1 MDPKLALDELAK
13 LRESYQSDRKQQKIN
28 ILLEGE
34 SGSGKTYIL
43 RTARLPIHVDSFD
56 PGGTKSLRAGSV
68 SIESGDI
75 IVDTKYELENP
86 KDPSAFHK
94 WTVDFDRRLKSGYFD
109 QFGTYV
115 LDSSTMFSEAIMNY
129 VLKQAGRAGQTP
141 QRNHDYVP
149 QKTHLTNN
157 LKQVLN
163 LPCDV
168 ILTGHL
174 KAVDDPVDV
183 ITINNE
189 VQPKTIMRF
198 LAVGQAMTTIPLLFD
213 EIWITSVVRGPEGL
227 KYRLILEST
236 GTYLARSRLLGNLT
250 GKKEPYYEA
259 DIKKTLRLCGYPVE
273 DKPKLGA

>member
-1 MDPKLALDELAK
+1 MDNKLAMDELAK

-56 PGGTKSLRAGSV
+56 PGGTKSLRSGAI

-86 KDPSAFHK
+86 KDPSSFHK

-174 KAVDDPVDV
+174 KAVDDP
-183 ITINNE
+183 IE
-189 VQPKTIMRF
+189 VTSMDGQTQPKTIMRF

-213 EIWITSVVRGPEGL
+213 EIWITNVIRGPEGL
-227 KYRLILEST
+227 KYRLLLEST
-236 GTYLARSRLLGNLT
+236 GTYLARSRLLGNFT
-250 GKKEPYYEA
+250 GKKEQYYEA
-259 DIKKTLRLCGYPVE
+259 DIKKTLRLCGMTVE
-273 DKPKLGA
+273 DKPKLGG